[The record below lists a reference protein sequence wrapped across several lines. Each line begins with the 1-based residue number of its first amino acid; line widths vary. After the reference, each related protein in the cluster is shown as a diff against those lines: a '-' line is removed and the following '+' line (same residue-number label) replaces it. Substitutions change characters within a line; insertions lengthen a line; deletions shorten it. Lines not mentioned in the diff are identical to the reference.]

1 MELKMSQQA
10 DFLQPLLD
18 MIDRRMNKLEEKVD
32 ANTVITNKTLVQ
44 AKYTNG
50 RVTKLEGLTATKD
63 AAKTAKKFSIPPNAI
78 YVLAVGAVLTLGII
92 FFLLTGKAPSL
103 GGL

>member
-1 MELKMSQQA
+1 MSDQTEFLK
-10 DFLQPLLD
+10 PLLD
-18 MIDRRMNKLEEKVD
+18 MIDRRMTTLESKVD
-32 ANTVITNKTLVQ
+32 ANTVITSKILVQ

-78 YVLAVGAVLTLGII
+78 YVLAVAAVLLLGII
-92 FFLLTGKAPSL
+92 FFLLTGKAPAF